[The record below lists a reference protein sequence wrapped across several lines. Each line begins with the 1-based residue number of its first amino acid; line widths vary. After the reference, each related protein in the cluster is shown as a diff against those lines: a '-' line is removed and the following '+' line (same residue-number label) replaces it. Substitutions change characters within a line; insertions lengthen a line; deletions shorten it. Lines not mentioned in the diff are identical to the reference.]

1 MSVILALRD
10 PTAPLKNVPQIHLV
24 WLVKRRVY
32 VRMEGHVMLPM
43 VSVCVQ
49 LDSLVPSVVSDAPLV
64 FMVRTANTTA
74 IVIITM
80 AIVIMYLASVSVYQ
94 DLQERPVNS
103 NVQKVIMV

>member
-1 MSVILALRD
+1 
-10 PTAPLKNVPQIHLV
+10 
-24 WLVKRRVY
+24 
-32 VRMEGHVMLPM
+32 MLPM

-103 NVQKVIMV
+103 VSAFMGQFIPLYIPSPQFLTVTG